1 VEPVL
6 FVEGVRAGYGAVEAL
21 QGVTLEVGEGEVVA
35 LVGSNGAG
43 KTTTLLS
50 ISGIVRAR
58 AGRVVWEGR
67 EIQNRPPH
75 EIVRL
80 GIVHVPEGRRI
91 FPRLTVLENLEM
103 GAYARRDRAGVRA
116 DLERVYGLFP
126 VLRDRRAQP
135 GGTLSGG
142 EQQMLAVGRALMAR
156 PRLLVLDEPSLGLAP
171 LVARRIFEVLGELH
185 RSGTSILLVEQ
196 NARAALGLAARGY
209 VLEGGRVVLAGPARE
224 LLEDPRVRSA
234 YLGG

>member
-1 VEPVL
+1 
-6 FVEGVRAGYGAVEAL
+6 
-21 QGVTLEVGEGEVVA
+21 
-35 LVGSNGAG
+35 LVGANGAG
-43 KTTTLLS
+43 KTTTLLA

-80 GIVHVPEGRRI
+80 GIAHAPEGRRI
-91 FPRLTVLENLEM
+91 FPRLTVRENLEM
-103 GAYARRDRAGVRA
+103 GAYGRRDRAGVRA

-126 VLRDRRAQP
+126 VLGERRAQP

-156 PRLLVLDEPSLGLAP
+156 PRLLLLDEPSLGLAP
-171 LVARRIFEVLGELH
+171 QVARRIFEVLGELH

-196 NARAALGLAARGY
+196 NVRAALGLAARGY
-209 VLEGGRVVLAGPARE
+209 VLEGGRVVLGGAARE
-224 LLEDPRVRSA
+224 LLADPRVRAA
-234 YLGG
+234 YLGE

>member
-224 LLEDPRVRSA
+224 LLEDPRVRGA
-234 YLGG
+234 YLGE

>member
-1 VEPVL
+1 VKPVL
-6 FVEGVRAGYGAVEAL
+6 LVEGLRAGYGAVEAL

-35 LVGSNGAG
+35 LVGANGAG
-43 KTTTLLS
+43 KSTTLLA

-80 GIVHVPEGRRI
+80 GIAHAPEGRRI
-91 FPRLTVLENLEM
+91 FPRLTVRENLEM
-103 GAYARRDRAGVRA
+103 GAYGRRDRAGVRA

-126 VLRDRRAQP
+126 VLGERRAQP

-156 PRLLVLDEPSLGLAP
+156 PRLLLLDEPSLGLAP
-171 LVARRIFEVLGELH
+171 QVARRIFEVLGELH

-196 NARAALGLAARGY
+196 NVRAALGLAARGY
-209 VLEGGRVVLAGPARE
+209 VLEGGRVVLGGAARE
-224 LLEDPRVRSA
+224 LLADPRVRAA
-234 YLGG
+234 YLGE